1 MSDETTTKSAA
12 SATKARTGPATGQQ
26 TFELLGTVD
35 LDEGLPPGW
44 DALGGGV
51 PNAMTEAPRPLR
63 MTALDRATPK
73 ARPGY
78 VQRWVRI
85 KTADGH
91 PDGANKAEAMQ
102 AGWRPRLAETLGDGD
117 RGVPVY
123 ELAGGRGGV
132 ILFKDELVLYE
143 MPIATYQA
151 QQRALQ
157 AEQDEI
163 NRIIYQ
169 RTQKDVGVNPKYATM
184 AYEGGREASGLIDD

>member
-1 MSDETTTKSAA
+1 MSDETNSKPLA
-12 SATKARTGPATGQQ
+12 ATKARGGPPPAQQ
-26 TFELLGTVD
+26 AFDILGTID
-35 LDEGLPPGW
+35 LDAGLPPGW
-44 DALGGGV
+44 DALGTGV
-51 PNAMTEAPRPLR
+51 PNAMTEPTPGRVR
-63 MTALDRATPK
+63 MTALDRATPQ

-85 KTADGH
+85 RGDDGR

-102 AGWRPRLAETLGDGD
+102 SGWRPRLAETLNDAD

-132 ILFKDELVLYE
+132 IMFKDELVLYE

-151 QQRALQ
+151 QVKALE
-157 AEQDEI
+157 AEQDAI

-169 RTQKDVGVNPKYATM
+169 RAKTDVGVSERYATM
-184 AYEGGREASGLIDD
+184 AFEGGREASGLIDD